1 MIVLLNTSFC
11 VLTMPIVILQIIHV
25 NVRDQ
30 MSDEILIFDY
40 NMTNSMNIHSKISKE
55 KNLDLIKSIFENSF
69 GSLQSLILPSVPLT
83 DESLK
88 QICSMLNGDGECNL
102 KTLDLSWNN
111 LLAH

>member
-1 MIVLLNTSFC
+1 
-11 VLTMPIVILQIIHV
+11 MP
-25 NVRDQ
+25 
-30 MSDEILIFDY
+30 
-40 NMTNSMNIHSKISKE
+40 
-55 KNLDLIKSIFENSF
+55 NLSYLIKSIFENSF